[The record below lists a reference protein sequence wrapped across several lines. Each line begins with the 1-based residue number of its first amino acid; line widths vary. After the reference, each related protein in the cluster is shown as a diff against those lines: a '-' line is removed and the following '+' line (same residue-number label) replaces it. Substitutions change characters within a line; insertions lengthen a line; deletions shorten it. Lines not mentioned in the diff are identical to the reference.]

1 MSPSKLKAISC
12 VCSAGR
18 NILDPF
24 TASVEGGIE
33 QKVLPAVSLHS
44 WFDAN
49 GDYVH
54 SVVVEDAEGLQRRG
68 LPILVQV

>member
-1 MSPSKLKAISC
+1 MFKIYL
-12 VCSAGR
+12 CSVGR

-49 GDYVH
+49 GGYVH
-54 SVVVEDAEGLQRRG
+54 LVVFEDKEGLQWRG
-68 LPILVQV
+68 LSIRI